1 VTQERYRL
9 VFCGSGGQGV
19 ITASI
24 ILAEAAVFCEGW
36 NAVQTQSY
44 GPEARGSTTRSD
56 LILSPE
62 AINYPKVLQPNILIC
77 LAQDAY
83 NRYHAVV
90 RPGGL
95 LLLDDHFVKQ
105 LPTLDARQV
114 GLPMYTTVLQRLG
127 TALPLNVCMLGALV
141 AVTRIVREES
151 LREATARRFQGQTA
165 QLNLEALEIG
175 RELARGHAWQ

>member
-1 VTQERYRL
+1 VSEERYRL
-9 VFCGSGGQGV
+9 VFCGAGGQGV

-24 ILAEAAVFCEGW
+24 VLAEAAVFHEGW

-62 AINYPKVLQPNILIC
+62 AINYPKVLQPNILVC
-77 LAQDAY
+77 LTQDAY
-83 NRYHAVV
+83 NRYHSVV

-95 LLLDDHFVKQ
+95 LLTDNHFVKQ
-105 LPTLDARQV
+105 LPTLDARQM
-114 GLPMYTTVLQRLG
+114 GFPMYSSVLERLG
-127 TALPLNVCMLGALV
+127 AAQPLNICMLGALV

-151 LREATARRFQGQTA
+151 LLEALARRFQGESA
-165 QLNLEALEIG
+165 QVNLRALEIG
-175 RELARGHAWQ
+175 RELARGHSWG